1 MKNETLS
8 SISVPEFVPVVNQSL
23 VFIDTATRSGA
34 LAALGGYVEING
46 ILELVTTLLRL

>member
-34 LAALGGYVEING
+34 LVALEGYVEMNG